1 MVVVRWIGR
10 FVPVDDGFLL
20 TVVVVVVV
28 VVVDVDAGRLMW
40 TVVDVEGEFVG
51 LCDVVIL
58 VASVGCEV
66 GLNGAV
72 VLFGGVVRVGVVV
85 VGAGNV
91 VCS

>member
-1 MVVVRWIGR
+1 M
-10 FVPVDDGFLL
+10 PVDDGVLL
-20 TVVVVVVV
+20 TVVVVV

-40 TVVDVEGEFVG
+40 TVVEVEGGFVG

-58 VASVGCEV
+58 AASVGGED
-66 GLNGAV
+66 GLNAAV